1 MAVVRFKICDY
12 FQNGKCRIIEM
23 LTGYP
28 ANCIRKSN
36 CVNLKIKRGYG
47 IK

>member
-1 MAVVRFKICDY
+1 MRVRFKYCDY
-12 FQNGKCRIIEM
+12 FQNGKCHLIEI

-36 CVNLKIKRGYG
+36 CVNLKIKRGYK
-47 IK
+47 I

>member
-1 MAVVRFKICDY
+1 MVKFKICDY

-23 LTGYP
+23 LTGCP